1 MNPFGIPR
9 PDGDRRGSA
18 TRRRWSRRI
27 AATTGLVLLPGLLTP
42 VAFAADT
49 VTPLGRPHLKP
60 EQVTKVSP
68 FTAEVN
74 KKAAAE
80 VKKAAAADQTAA
92 ARARHDQQRTVTWP
106 KPGKASLTI
115 PDKGTA
121 KAAPGSLPVTAT
133 SPAQGKRAGLV
144 TVEVLDQK
152 TAATLG
158 VKGVVLKLTGQ
169 GAGGTTRL
177 GIDYS
182 SFASAYGGDWA
193 GRLQLARLADC
204 ALKDPAA
211 AKCHHRE
218 VLDAVNNRDADSISA
233 PVTLPGGGQPMLLA
247 VTAGATSG
255 AGSYKATPLSA
266 SSTWEAGGSSGSFTW
281 SYPLRVPPAA
291 AGPQPDLSISY
302 DSGAVDGQ
310 TANSNN
316 QGSQIGTGFDLT
328 SSYIERKYH
337 SCDDDGQDGKYD
349 LCWKYDNA
357 SLVLNGKA
365 TELVKDDQTGTWRLK
380 DDDASTVTHSTGADN
395 GDEGTTGV
403 DGAGEYWTVIT
414 GNGTKYVFGL
424 NKLDGAGTSDRTN
437 SVWTA
442 PVFGD
447 DQGEPGYSGGDSFA
461 GRAKNQAWRWNL
473 DYIED
478 THGNASSYWYTAEHN
493 NYDKL
498 GDDTTGTDYVRGGYL
513 KEIRY
518 GQRAGKLF
526 SASPAASDKV
536 VFDYAE
542 RCLATGT
549 GCDSLTKDTRDNWPD
564 VPFDAL
570 CKDGD
575 KCTGNVG
582 PSFFTRKRLTT
593 ITTYAWNAKAATPAY
608 DPVDVWALKHLYLDP
623 GDTGDSTDQSL
634 WLDEIKHTGKR
645 GTDLS
650 LDPVTFDHVMLPNRV
665 DGTADD
671 ILPLN
676 KPRLKAVTSETGA
689 QTIVSYMD
697 ADCTAA
703 GTKPKLDENT
713 RRCYPVYWSPNGEK
727 DPRLDW
733 FQKYPVSAVS
743 TTDPHGGSEAVQHS
757 YQYTGGGAW
766 HYNED
771 PMTPAKERTWSNWRG
786 YQQVTHLTGLS
797 GHTQSKETGIYLRG
811 MNGDRVLGSDGKTP
825 DPDKRK
831 TVSVTGI
838 KAGQITDAEQ
848 YAGFTRESI
857 TYDGTEEVGGTVS
870 DPWSKRTAT
879 QHKSYA
885 DTEAYYVRTA
895 ATHTRTRITSKLT
908 PYDRVTTVKTAYD
921 DYGMA
926 TTVEDQGDDAATGDE
941 KCTRTWY
948 ARNDDKG
955 INSLV
960 SRSRTVAATCAT
972 ADSALDLPADSTRP
986 GDVIT
991 DTATVYDDPTATAW
1005 TPSQKPLKGD
1015 VSWTGRAKGYGTDDT
1030 PTWQK
1035 VSKTTYDDLG
1045 RPKVV
1050 TDTKDLP
1057 VSSTT
1062 YDPADSGPLTSTTVE
1077 DAKTYKTTQN
1087 LDFATGAALKV
1098 TDPNGK
1104 VTESEYDS
1112 LGRITKLWLPNR
1124 LRVFDATPNY
1134 VYTYHVTSADM
1145 SWVSTGTIKH
1155 DGSGYNTVYE
1165 FYDSLLRSRQTQA
1178 PTPQGGR
1185 LVSLTEYDAR
1195 GLAVSQ
1201 QSDIWDSTAL
1211 PGSTAVEVS
1220 GGQAPLQT
1228 DTTYD
1233 GAARPVKAVTK
1244 IHGVT
1249 RWTTDTTYTGDT
1261 VATTAPTGGQATA
1274 VTTNALGQTTQ
1285 RREYA
1290 GPTPTGTDFTTTD
1303 YTYTPAGQQKTVT
1316 GPDQTKWSY
1325 TYDLFGRQVTATD
1338 PDKGKAATEYNDLD
1352 QVVSTTPNDDASKK
1366 LLYEYDQLGRK
1377 TGMWQKDK
1385 TDANQLAAW
1394 SFDQLAKGQQDTATR
1409 YDGGVTGKAYTDKV
1423 TAYDA
1428 MYHVTAHQLLLPDS
1442 EPLVSGGHVAK
1453 TLSFTTGYNLD
1464 GSISQY
1470 SAPAVGGLPSEGV
1483 SYTFNALGQQV
1494 TAKGTTGYLHG
1505 AAFSPQG
1512 DLRQLT
1518 LGMDGTSSAKKA
1530 YLNWDYEE
1538 GTRRLTRSYVTDD
1551 VHGYMPQELKFT
1563 QDDAGNVTSITDA
1576 TTLGGTAKPD
1586 NQCFTYD
1593 GNRRLTEAW
1602 TPKTADCTASGRTL
1616 ANLDGAAPYWTSYTY
1631 TDAGQRKT
1639 ETLHTTTGDKTTT
1652 YTYNDTADNKP
1663 HTLDKTTGTRTAT
1676 YTYDAAGNTTSRP
1689 GPTAQQ
1695 TLTWNTEGD
1704 LTKLTEGTKET
1715 GYLYDANGDLLIR
1728 RAKADGETILY
1739 LGAGTE
1745 LHVTTKGTTKTTSA
1759 TRYYTANGQTIA
1771 VRTATTG
1778 VTGTKLSFL
1787 AADHHGTSSIALEA
1801 GTYALT
1807 KRYSTPFGAPR
1818 GTKPTTWPD
1827 DKAFLGRPADDTTAL
1842 THIGAREYDPTTGQF
1857 ISVDPML
1864 VLDQHQSL
1872 NGYAYANNTPVTMSD
1887 PSGMCMADACGVG
1900 VPKGRVIFDDDKPG
1914 EIITDGPV
1922 NPGHPGSGSC
1932 HRGSCGPVKYNKT
1945 GTSHTKSNGHTA
1957 SGSGLGMVCTGTGLL
1972 AYCRGASDPGP
1983 GDSSSNLGNYISS
1996 LVSNGDFWS
2005 GLGQTILGGFSTGG
2019 GVVLGASG
2027 VVECGTA
2034 VLCEVGVPSIAGG
2047 VGAVVFG
2054 KKMIDSGSDKLGQ
2067 AFREADGASGGRASQ
2082 ADSYSSEDLSRVENH
2097 LGRPELDH
2105 SPINDA
2111 MIDGIRK
2118 AMVDGRPLSEGEQN
2132 FMKHELTEG
2141 RLMDG
2146 GMSYEDAHEQALQT
2160 HPLMKNYTPE
2170 VIDRFPELFNN
2181 NWRRAWGMEPK

>member
-9 PDGDRRGSA
+9 PDGDRRGAA

-27 AATTGLVLLPGLLTP
+27 AAATGLALLPGLLTP

-49 VTPLGRPHLKP
+49 APLGRPHLKP
-60 EQVTKVSP
+60 EHATKVSP
-68 FTAEVN
+68 FTAQVN

-80 VKKAAAADQTAA
+80 VKKATAADQAAA

-106 KPGKASLTI
+106 KPGKASLTV
-115 PDKGTA
+115 PDKGIA

-133 SPAQGKRAGLV
+133 SPAKGKRAGSI

-204 ALKDPAA
+204 ALKNPAA
-211 AKCHHRE
+211 AKCHQRQ
-218 VLDAVNNRDADSISA
+218 VLDTVNNREKNSISA
-233 PVTLPGGGQPMLLA
+233 PVTLPGDGQPMLLA

-310 TANSNN
+310 TASSNN

-403 DGAGEYWTVIT
+403 DGAGEYWSVVT
-414 GNGTKYVFGL
+414 GNGIKYVFGL
-424 NKLDGAGTSDRTN
+424 NKLDGASTDDRTN
-437 SVWTA
+437 SVWTV

-447 DQGEPGYSGGDSFA
+447 DQGEPGFSAGESFTA
-461 GRAKNQAWRWNL
+461 RAKNQAWRWNL

-478 THGNASSYWYTAEHN
+478 THGNASSYWYTTEHN

-498 GDDTTGTDYVRGGYL
+498 GDDTTGTDYIRGGYL

-549 GCDSLTKDTRDNWPD
+549 GCDSLTEDTRDNWPD

-593 ITTYAWNAKAATPAY
+593 ITTYAWNAKAATPTY
-608 DPVDVWALKHLYLDP
+608 DPVDVWSLKHLYLDP

-634 WLDEIKHTGKR
+634 WLDEIRHTGKR

-689 QTIVSYMD
+689 QTIVTYLD
-697 ADCTAA
+697 ADCTAV

-797 GHTQSKETGIYLRG
+797 GHTQSKETSIYLRG

-825 DPDKRK
+825 EPDKRK
-831 TVSVTGI
+831 TVTVTGI

-848 YAGFTRESI
+848 YAGFTRESV
-857 TYDGTEEVGGTVS
+857 TYDGTEEVGGTVN

-895 ATHTRTRITSKLT
+895 GTHSRARITSKLT
-908 PYDRVTTVKTAYD
+908 PYDRVTTVKTTYD

-926 TTVEDQGDDAATGDE
+926 ATVEDQGDDAVTGDE

-986 GDVIT
+986 GDVIA

-1005 TPSQKPLKGD
+1005 SPSQKPLKGD
-1015 VSWTGRAKGYGTDDT
+1015 VTWTGRVKGYGTDDT

-1035 VSKTTYDDLG
+1035 LSRTTYDDLG
-1045 RPKVV
+1045 RPKAV
-1050 TDTKDLP
+1050 TDTNDLP
-1057 VSSTT
+1057 VASTT

-1134 VYTYHVTSADM
+1134 VYTYHVTSTDM
-1145 SWVSTGTIKH
+1145 SWVSTGTLKH

-1165 FYDSLLRSRQTQA
+1165 FYDSLLRSRQVQA

-1201 QSDIWDSTAL
+1201 QSDIWDSTAP

-1261 VATTAPTGGQATA
+1261 VATTAPAGGQAIA

-1303 YTYTPAGQQKTVT
+1303 YTYTPAGRQKTVT

-1366 LLYEYDQLGRK
+1366 LLYEYDRLGRK

-1385 TDANQLAAW
+1385 TDANKLAAW

-1442 EPLVSGGHVAK
+1442 EPLVSGGHVK
-1453 TLSFTTGYNLD
+1453 NTLSFTTGYNLD

-1470 SAPAVGGLPSEGV
+1470 SAPAVGGLPSESV
-1483 SYTFNALGQQV
+1483 SYTFNALGQQL

-1576 TTLGGTAKPD
+1576 STLGGTAKPD

-1602 TPKTADCTASGRTL
+1602 TPKTADCAASGRTL
-1616 ANLDGAAPYWTSYTY
+1616 TNLDGAAPYWTSYTY

-1639 ETLHTTTGDKTTT
+1639 ETQHTTTGDKTTT
-1652 YTYNDTADNKP
+1652 YTYNDPTDTKP

-1728 RAKADGETILY
+1728 RAKADGDTILY

-1807 KRYSTPFGAPR
+1807 KRYSTSFGAPR

-1864 VLDQHQSL
+1864 VLEQHQSL
-1872 NGYAYANNTPVTMSD
+1872 NGYAYANNSPITFSD
-1887 PSGMCMADACGVG
+1887 PTGQCLYLPGGMCGGKGSIQEAEKRYKKRFPSKPSGNGKSRDSGTVSVGPAGDADGGGV
-1900 VPKGRVIFDDDKPG
+1900 FQT
-1914 EIITDGPV
+1914 TD
-1922 NPGHPGSGSC
+1922 S
-1932 HRGSCGPVKYNKT
+1932 
-1945 GTSHTKSNGHTA
+1945 
-1957 SGSGLGMVCTGTGLL
+1957 GTGVVS
-1972 AYCRGASDPGP
+1972 GPPDSDQ
-1983 GDSSSNLGNYISS
+1983 N
-1996 LVSNGDFWS
+1996 
-2005 GLGQTILGGFSTGG
+2005 TGG
-2019 GVVLGASG
+2019 GTTGASPG
-2027 VVECGTA
+2027 DGHFFRDF
-2034 VLCEVGVPSIAGG
+2034 VGNFLFG
-2047 VGAVVFG
+2047 VGHPFVQAVDIASIFFTPACAVEGICLTKKYDAWGAEHGWSADSASAQMGSSLPFFGRGRGAGERPVPKPGPLGLPAAGKMNAAKIRYTQDSIKGAYKDGRSLQETIEELRSGVKSADDIQPIRVFQRNG
-2054 KKMIDSGSDKLGQ
+2054 NIYSLDNRRLY
-2067 AFREADGASGGRASQ
+2067 AFKEADVPVRFVRAS
-2082 ADSYSSEDLSRVENH
+2082 SREVEQESWKFTTKN
-2097 LGRPELDH
+2097 
-2105 SPINDA
+2105 
-2111 MIDGIRK
+2111 DGISIR
-2118 AMVDGRPLSEGEQN
+2118 VR
-2132 FMKHELTEG
+2132 
-2141 RLMDG
+2141 
-2146 GMSYEDAHEQALQT
+2146 
-2160 HPLMKNYTPE
+2160 
-2170 VIDRFPELFNN
+2170 
-2181 NWRRAWGMEPK
+2181 

>member
-9 PDGDRRGSA
+9 PDGDRRGAA

-27 AATTGLVLLPGLLTP
+27 AATTGLALLPGLLTP

-60 EQVTKVSP
+60 EHATKVSP
-68 FTAEVN
+68 FTAQVN

-80 VKKAAAADQTAA
+80 VKKAAAADQAAA

-106 KPGKASLTI
+106 KTGKASLTV
-115 PDKGTA
+115 PEEGTA

-133 SPAQGKRAGLV
+133 SPAKGKRAGLV

-158 VKGVVLKLTGQ
+158 VKGVVLKVTGP
-169 GAGGTTRL
+169 GTGGTTRL

-182 SFASAYGGDWA
+182 AFASAYGGDWA

-211 AKCHHRE
+211 AKCHQRQ
-218 VLDAVNNRDADSISA
+218 VLDTVNNREKNSISA

-403 DGAGEYWTVIT
+403 DGAGEYWTVVT

-424 NKLDGAGTSDRTN
+424 NKLDGASTDDRTN
-437 SVWTA
+437 SVWTV

-447 DQGEPGYSGGDSFA
+447 DQGEPGFSAGDSFA

-689 QTIVSYMD
+689 QTIVTYMD

-757 YQYTGGGAW
+757 YQYSGGGAW
-766 HYNED
+766 HYDED
-771 PMTPAKERTWSNWRG
+771 PMTPAKERTWSIWRG

-797 GHTQSKETGIYLRG
+797 GRTQSKETGIYLRG

-825 DPDKRK
+825 DPDQRK
-831 TVSVTGI
+831 TITVTGI

-857 TYDGTEEVGGTVS
+857 TYNGDEEVGGTVS

-1015 VSWTGRAKGYGTDDT
+1015 VTWTGRAKGYGTDDT

-1050 TDTKDLP
+1050 TDTNDLP

-1124 LRVFDATPNY
+1124 LTVLDKTPNY

-1165 FYDSLLRSRQTQA
+1165 FYDSLLRSRQVQA

-1338 PDKGKAATEYNDLD
+1338 PDKGKTATEYNDLD

-1483 SYTFNALGQQV
+1483 SYTFNTLGQQV

-1616 ANLDGAAPYWTSYTY
+1616 TNLDGAAPYWTSYTY

-1639 ETLHTTTGDKTTT
+1639 ETQHTTTGDKTTT
-1652 YTYNDTADNKP
+1652 YTYNDPADTKP
-1663 HTLDKTTGTRTAT
+1663 HTLDKTTGARTAT

-1715 GYLYDANGDLLIR
+1715 GYLYDANGELLIR
-1728 RAKADGETILY
+1728 RAKGDGETILY

-1787 AADHHGTSSIALEA
+1787 AADHHGTSSIALQA

-1827 DKAFLGRPADDTTAL
+1827 DKAFLGKPADDTTNL

-1857 ISVDPML
+1857 ISVDPL
-1864 VLDQHQSL
+1864 LTLDQHQSL
-1872 NGYAYANNTPVTMSD
+1872 NGYAYANNSPATYSD
-1887 PSGMCMADACGVG
+1887 PSGLIRLE
-1900 VPKGRVIFDDDKPG
+1900 P
-1914 EIITDGPV
+1914 DGTQCS
-1922 NPGHPGSGSC
+1922 GGWQKCGSG
-1932 HRGSCGPVKYNKT
+1932 T
-1945 GTSHTKSNGHTA
+1945 GNSGGGASSSPPTHTGGTA
-1957 SGSGLGMVCTGTGLL
+1957 STDSTGNTGSNAGGPFPSPSPGPPPKLGPYKKGPSDPVVRVLKFVKSVFDEINEEPEPLLVCHDDGSHCEYLQVRKNEVAWAPGPNWMRALGIGKGAVGLTRFATRELPKFIEGGSTSGI
-1972 AYCRGASDPGP
+1972 GASSGHV
-1983 GDSSSNLGNYISS
+1983 YS
-1996 LVSNGDFWS
+1996 LVSGNKKLDSDLIGIVNKT
-2005 GLGQTILGGFSTGG
+2005 LREK
-2019 GVVLGASG
+2019 GVTKARRS
-2027 VVECGTA
+2027 A
-2034 VLCEVGVPSIAGG
+2034 
-2047 VGAVVFG
+2047 
-2054 KKMIDSGSDKLGQ
+2054 
-2067 AFREADGASGGRASQ
+2067 RAS
-2082 ADSYSSEDLSRVENH
+2082 DVEQKMAAIMIRDEVSKAEVVINNPSGPCRQP
-2097 LGRPELDH
+2097 LGCDQVLD
-2105 SPINDA
+2105 A
-2111 MIDGIRK
+2111 
-2118 AMVDGRPLSEGEQN
+2118 LLGER
-2132 FMKHELTEG
+2132 ELTVHWP
-2141 RLMDG
+2141 DG
-2146 GMSYEDAHEQALQT
+2146 KGGYRNKTYGGA
-2160 HPLMKNYTPE
+2160 K
-2170 VIDRFPELFNN
+2170 
-2181 NWRRAWGMEPK
+2181 